1 VISPGAIQDALDA
14 GSDVVGV
21 ATIGTTAS
29 VVSIDRDA
37 YALDRI
43 GGRARR
49 QRPGPLN

>member
-1 VISPGAIQDALDA
+1 MRSTPA
-14 GSDVVGV
+14 
-21 ATIGTTAS
+21 ATSSVSRPSGTTAS